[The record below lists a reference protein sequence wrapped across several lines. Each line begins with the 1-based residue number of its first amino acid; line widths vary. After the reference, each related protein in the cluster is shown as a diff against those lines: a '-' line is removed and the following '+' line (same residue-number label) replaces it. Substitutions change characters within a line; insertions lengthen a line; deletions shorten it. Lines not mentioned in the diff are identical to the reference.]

1 MVVDDDVYARTA
13 LVELLRQ
20 EGYDVAAAPDASR
33 AVGRF
38 SSFTPDLVLTDLMMP
53 DMDGIELT
61 KRLRAAPD
69 PVAVVVMTAS
79 EAVSSA
85 IDAMRAGAS
94 DYLTKPIHYDELLL
108 VIDRVFESLRM
119 RREAIAAE
127 DERRQARE
135 AEHFLLGAAMTLS
148 ASLET
153 ADVVR
158 AVARVGVPRLGELC
172 FVDVVTTNDQ
182 PQRVAWAHA
191 DLAAQRDLDRALGAS
206 DRSSL
211 VPSLVAEVIATG
223 RSMRLPT
230 VAHLPIARRL
240 AMNEALIVPLTLG
253 TRQLGALTFCT
264 TGDGHYGDRE
274 VALAEELARRS
285 ALAIEHARLY
295 EQARRALALRD
306 ETLAIVSHDLRAPLQ
321 TIVLASSL
329 LREDETRAG
338 RWTKGHTVERIE
350 QAAERMDRMIGDLI
364 DIASIDAGQ
373 LSVVKRPHGVAA
385 IIEESTA
392 SFEAVA
398 NARGVKLTVEPP
410 PEMAHISGD
419 RDRVLQVISNL
430 LGNALKVTTA
440 GDAVCLR
447 AKVREREVVFS
458 VSDTGPG
465 IALSEQQRL
474 FERYWRSP
482 TASYR
487 GTGLGL
493 AIAQGIVAAHRGRIW
508 VDSELGRGAT
518 FHFTLPLAE
527 PLTTVAARSDR
538 VPEQRY

>member
-1 MVVDDDVYARTA
+1 MVVDDEVYARTA
-13 LVELLRQ
+13 LAELLRQ
-20 EGYDVAAAPDASR
+20 EGYDVATAPDAVR
-33 AVGRF
+33 ALGRLE
-38 SSFTPDLVLTDLMMP
+38 SFTPDLVLTDLMMP

-61 KRLRAAPD
+61 KQLRALPAPI
-69 PVAVVVMTAS
+69 AVVVMTAN

-85 IDAMRAGAS
+85 IDAMRAGAA

-135 AEHFLLGAAMTLS
+135 AEHFLLGSANTLS

-153 ADVVR
+153 ADVVS

-172 FVDVVTTNDQ
+172 FVDVVMTNEK

-191 DLAAQRDLDRALGAS
+191 DPAMQRELDRTLGEA
-206 DRSSL
+206 DPGSL
-211 VPSLVAEVIATG
+211 VPGLVTEVIATG
-223 RSMRLPT
+223 RTMRLPT
-230 VAHLPIARRL
+230 CTHLPIARRL

-321 TIVLASSL
+321 TIVLAGSL

-338 RWTKGHTVERIE
+338 RWTKGHTIERIE
-350 QAAERMDRMIGDLI
+350 HAAERMDRMIGDLV
-364 DIASIDAGQ
+364 DIASIDSGQ
-373 LSVVKRPHGVAA
+373 LSILTRPHA
-385 IIEESTA
+385 IATIVDESAA
-392 SFEAVA
+392 SFEALA
-398 NARGVKLTVEPP
+398 NARRVTLTVEAAAEP
-410 PEMAHISGD
+410 ALVSCD
-419 RDRVLQVISNL
+419 RIRVLQVIANL
-430 LGNALKVTTA
+430 LANALKVTTP

-465 IALSEQQRL
+465 IAVADQKRL

-482 TASYR
+482 TAPYQ

-493 AIAQGIVAAHRGRIW
+493 AIAQGIVEAHRGRIW
-508 VDSELGRGAT
+508 VDSELGHGAT
-518 FHFTLPLAE
+518 FSFTLPLAE
-527 PLTTVAARSDR
+527 PRATVASRSDHA
-538 VPEQRY
+538 PAPRY